1 MRGPV
6 VLAVGL
12 CHALPALAEIRD
24 EVHPVGDE
32 VVKITV
38 AGTLEVLTV
47 GPSEEEQGQV
57 LSGADVEI
65 VAFAA
70 DEDSVALLGQPVVVV
85 EVTGTHSCET
95 GDARAYSVVTLG
107 AAPAAE
113 GPVTTCAELLP
124 SVIPGGVMLEAD
136 PMGAGEAWLWVPG
149 KGWKG
154 R

>member
-1 MRGPV
+1 MRGHV
-6 VLAVGL
+6 VAAGL
-12 CHALPALAEIRD
+12 CLALPALAEVRD
-24 EVHPVGDE
+24 EMHPVGDV

-47 GPSEEEQGQV
+47 GPSEEAQAQV

-65 VAFAA
+65 LAFAA
-70 DEDSVALLGQPVVVV
+70 DADSVALIGQPVVVV
-85 EVTGTHSCET
+85 EVTGTHSCDA

-107 AAPAAE
+107 AVPAVE
-113 GPVTTCAELLP
+113 GPVTTCDELVP
-124 SVIPGGVMLEAD
+124 SIIPGGVVLDAD

-154 R
+154 Q